1 MSAHQ
6 GTAGVPRLAA
16 RAVPTAV
23 GPPAYRLVRTPPAR
37 PRPPVLDADQ
47 ARVVDHTGGPLLV
60 LAGPGTGKTTTIV
73 EAVARRVEDGLDPQS
88 ILVLTFSR
96 RAAHELRERITRRLR
111 AAVGAPLAW
120 TFHAWCYAVLR
131 LGRPADPGGVSP
143 RLLSGPEQ
151 DTKLRDLLAGTVEVG
166 RPRWPAPLAGCL
178 TSRGFAEEVQAM
190 LARAREVG
198 LSPDA
203 LAALARRTG
212 RDDWAAMATFY
223 ADYLDA
229 LDLEGMIDYS
239 ELVQRAAAVAEGDDV
254 GADLRRRY
262 QAVFVDEYQDTDPAQ
277 ERLLRAVT
285 GGGGDLVV
293 VGDPDQS
300 IYGFR
305 GAEVRGLLAFPTRF
319 PRADGLPA
327 EVVALRRCRR
337 LGPVALAVSR
347 QIASRIPATGLPAQY
362 LRAHRDLIA
371 AGGETGSGTS
381 EARRAERVEA
391 RTYTSE
397 GSQAEGIA
405 DLLRREHLEN
415 GTPWDRMAV
424 LVRSAA
430 RSVPPLRRMLTAA
443 GVPVEVA
450 GDELPLARDGAV
462 APLLLALRC
471 VDNPGRELT
480 AEAART
486 LVTGPLGGADPTA
499 LRALGRALRVIDRA
513 VIDRAVVATHVGD
526 PATAAVPASSPTAAV
541 PASSAELIRQAVA
554 DPDRTLLMVPDHI
567 AGPARRLGELL
578 RSARA
583 VRDGGGTPEDVVW
596 VLWSGTGWPAR
607 LERASAAGGAA
618 GRAADRDLDALVA
631 LFATIGRSSVRH
643 GPGTG
648 IGPLLDELEQQQIT
662 GDSLTE
668 RPARADVVRL
678 LTAHR
683 SKGLEWD
690 VVVVCGVQ
698 DGQWP
703 DLRTRHSLL
712 ESERLD
718 RPECGGMREAATR
731 TELLADERR
740 LFYVALTRARRRLVV
755 TAVDSTEDQG
765 AGPSR
770 FFRELCDAGPL
781 GVSVTMHRSRL
792 ARPLTLSSAVAALR
806 RTTVDP
812 ASTPAMRAAA
822 SVRLARLAAAVDD
835 VGRPLVPSARP
846 GRWWGLAE
854 VTAGDVPAVAADTP
868 IRLSG
873 SSLSVLATCPMRW
886 FLEHEAHAQA
896 ATSSDMGFGK
906 VVHALA
912 DEVATGRTAPDLDAL
927 DARLE
932 RVWRHLAYE
941 APWRSQQQRAAARQ
955 ALARFLVWHAATR
968 HRRLVASEVP
978 FSCDIVVGGRTVKLR
993 GFIDRIE
1000 LDDDGRVHVVDFK
1013 TGRTAPSSSDVA
1025 RHPQLGTYQL
1035 AVRHGAV
1042 ACDVDGARAEPG
1054 GAELVHLRLD
1064 AASGPVPEPAP
1075 DPPVATPAARAPKVQ
1090 RQEALPVDG
1099 PTWVDDLLLD
1109 AVEHIDAERF
1119 PPRPGASCPTCTFRR
1134 CCPAQDE
1141 GQQVIT

>member
-1 MSAHQ
+1 MA
-6 GTAGVPRLAA
+6 
-16 RAVPTAV
+16 
-23 GPPAYRLVRTPPAR
+23 GPPVYRLVRTPP
-37 PRPPVLDADQ
+37 PPSRPPVLDTDQ
-47 ARVVDHTGGPLLV
+47 ARVVAHTGGPLLV

-73 EAVARRVEDGLDPQS
+73 EAVVRRVEDGLDPQR

-96 RAAHELRERITRRLR
+96 RAAQELRERITRRLR

-131 LGRPADPGGVSP
+131 LGRPAGLGGAPP

-166 RPRWPAPLAGCL
+166 RPRWPAALAGCL
-178 TSRGFAEEVQAM
+178 TSRGFAEEVRAM
-190 LARAREVG
+190 LARARETG

-239 ELVQRAAAVAEGDDV
+239 ELVQQAAAVAEDDDV
-254 GADLRRRY
+254 GVGLRRRY
-262 QAVFVDEYQDTDPAQ
+262 RAVFVDEYQDTDPAQ
-277 ERLLRAVT
+277 ERLLRAVA
-285 GGGGDLVV
+285 GGGADLVA

-305 GAEVRGLLAFPTRF
+305 GAEVRGLLEFPTRF
-319 PRADGLPA
+319 PHADGRPA

-347 QIASRIPATGLPAQY
+347 RVADRIPATGLPAEH

-371 AGGETGSGTS
+371 AGGPDKPGT
-381 EARRAERVEA
+381 ERVEA
-391 RTYTSE
+391 RLYTSE
-397 GSQAEGIA
+397 GAQAEGVA

-443 GVPVEVA
+443 GVPVEVG

-471 VDNPGRELT
+471 VDNPDRELT
-480 AEAART
+480 AETVRI
-486 LVTGPLGGADPTA
+486 LLTGPLGGADPTT
-499 LRALGRALRVIDRA
+499 LRALGRALRAIDRA
-513 VIDRAVVATHVGD
+513 ASVPG
-526 PATAAVPASSPTAAV
+526 ATAPAVPSP
-541 PASSAELIRQAVA
+541 SAELIRLAVA
-554 DPDRTLLMVPDHI
+554 DPGRALPMVPDHV

-583 VRDGGGTPEDVVW
+583 LLKRGGAPEDVAW
-596 VLWSGTGWPAR
+596 LLWSGTSWPAR

-618 GRAADRDLDALVA
+618 GRAADRDLDAVVA
-631 LFATIGRSSVRH
+631 LFATIGRSSARR

-648 IGPLLDELEQQQIT
+648 IGPLLDELEQQQVT
-662 GDSLTE
+662 GDTLAE
-668 RPARADVVRL
+668 RPARGGVVRL

-683 SKGLEWD
+683 GKGLEWD

-718 RPECGGMREAATR
+718 RPELGGMREPATR
-731 TELLADERR
+731 AELLADERR

-755 TAVDSTEDQG
+755 TAVDAADDQG
-765 AGPSR
+765 VSPSR
-770 FFRELCDAGPL
+770 FFRELCDAAPL
-781 GVSVTMHRSRL
+781 GVSVTTQRSRL

-806 RTTVDP
+806 RAAVDP
-812 ASTPAMRAAA
+812 ASTPALREAAA
-822 SVRLARLAAAVDD
+822 ARLARLASAVDD
-835 VGRPLVPSARP
+835 AGRPLVASARP

-854 VTAGDVPAVAADTP
+854 VTAGEVPVVAVGAP

-873 SSLSVLATCPMRW
+873 SSLSGLSTCPMRW

-896 ATSSDMGFGK
+896 ASNSDMGFGK

-927 DARLE
+927 DARLD

-941 APWRSQQQRAAARQ
+941 APWRSEQQRAAARQ
-955 ALARFLVWHAATR
+955 ALARFLRWHTATR
-968 HRRLVASEVP
+968 NRRLVASEVP

-1025 RHPQLGTYQL
+1025 RHPQLGIYQV
-1035 AVRHGAV
+1035 AVRDGAV
-1042 ACDVDGARAEPG
+1042 ASTADGARAEPG

-1064 AASGPVPEPAP
+1064 APSAPAQPPAP
-1075 DPPVATPAARAPKVQ
+1075 AGPAGEAAGHPPARAPKVQ
-1090 RQEALPVDG
+1090 RQDALPVDG
-1099 PTWVDDLLLD
+1099 PTWVEELLSE

-1119 PPRPGASCPTCTFRR
+1119 PPRPGTACPTCAFRR

>member
-1 MSAHQ
+1 
-6 GTAGVPRLAA
+6 
-16 RAVPTAV
+16 
-23 GPPAYRLVRTPPAR
+23 
-37 PRPPVLDADQ
+37 
-47 ARVVDHTGGPLLV
+47 
-60 LAGPGTGKTTTIV
+60 
-73 EAVARRVEDGLDPQS
+73 
-88 ILVLTFSR
+88 
-96 RAAHELRERITRRLR
+96 
-111 AAVGAPLAW
+111 
-120 TFHAWCYAVLR
+120 
-131 LGRPADPGGVSP
+131 
-143 RLLSGPEQ
+143 
-151 DTKLRDLLAGTVEVG
+151 
-166 RPRWPAPLAGCL
+166 
-178 TSRGFAEEVQAM
+178 
-190 LARAREVG
+190 
-198 LSPDA
+198 
-203 LAALARRTG
+203 
-212 RDDWAAMATFY
+212 
-223 ADYLDA
+223 
-229 LDLEGMIDYS
+229 
-239 ELVQRAAAVAEGDDV
+239 
-254 GADLRRRY
+254 
-262 QAVFVDEYQDTDPAQ
+262 
-277 ERLLRAVT
+277 
-285 GGGGDLVV
+285 
-293 VGDPDQS
+293 
-300 IYGFR
+300 
-305 GAEVRGLLAFPTRF
+305 
-319 PRADGLPA
+319 
-327 EVVALRRCRR
+327 
-337 LGPVALAVSR
+337 
-347 QIASRIPATGLPAQY
+347 
-362 LRAHRDLIA
+362 
-371 AGGETGSGTS
+371 
-381 EARRAERVEA
+381 
-391 RTYTSE
+391 
-397 GSQAEGIA
+397 
-405 DLLRREHLEN
+405 
-415 GTPWDRMAV
+415 
-424 LVRSAA
+424 
-430 RSVPPLRRMLTAA
+430 
-443 GVPVEVA
+443 
-450 GDELPLARDGAV
+450 
-462 APLLLALRC
+462 
-471 VDNPGRELT
+471 
-480 AEAART
+480 
-486 LVTGPLGGADPTA
+486 
-499 LRALGRALRVIDRA
+499 
-513 VIDRAVVATHVGD
+513 
-526 PATAAVPASSPTAAV
+526 
-541 PASSAELIRQAVA
+541 
-554 DPDRTLLMVPDHI
+554 MVPDHI

-578 RSARA
+578 RTARA
-583 VRDGGGTPEDVVW
+583 VRDGGGTPEDVAW

-662 GDSLTE
+662 GGTLNE
-668 RPARADVVRL
+668 RPARVDVVRL

-718 RPECGGMREAATR
+718 RPECGGMREPATR

-765 AGPSR
+765 VSPSR

-781 GVSVTMHRSRL
+781 GVSVTMQRSRL

-854 VTAGDVPAVAADTP
+854 MTSGDVPVVAPDAP
-868 IRLSG
+868 VRLSG
-873 SSLSVLATCPMRW
+873 SSLSVLSTCPMRW

-927 DARLE
+927 DARLD

-955 ALARFLVWHAATR
+955 ALARFLVWHTATR

-1013 TGRTAPSSSDVA
+1013 TGRMAPSSSDVA
-1025 RHPQLGTYQL
+1025 RHPQLGTYQV
-1035 AVRHGAV
+1035 AVRNGAV
-1042 ACDVDGARAEPG
+1042 ACGADGARAEPG

-1064 AASGPVPEPAP
+1064 AAQAPPAPAPAPAPAAPAPAPPAPAPAPAPGAEPEPEPTPTTAGR
-1075 DPPVATPAARAPKVQ
+1075 PPARAPKVQ

-1119 PPRPGASCPTCTFRR
+1119 PPRPGTSCPTCAFRR

-1141 GQQVIT
+1141 GQQVII

>member
-1 MSAHQ
+1 M
-6 GTAGVPRLAA
+6 
-16 RAVPTAV
+16 
-23 GPPAYRLVRTPPAR
+23 RTPP
-37 PRPPVLDADQ
+37 PPVRPPVLDADQ
-47 ARVVDHTGGPLLV
+47 ARVVDHRGGPLLV

-73 EAVARRVEDGLDPQS
+73 EAVARRVENGLDPDA

-96 RAAHELRERITRRLR
+96 RAAQELRERITRRLH

-131 LGRPADPGGVSP
+131 LRRSTDALGAPP

-151 DTKLRDLLAGTVEVG
+151 DAKLRDLLAGTVEVG
-166 RPRWPAPLAGCL
+166 RPRWPSALAGCL
-178 TSRGFAEEVQAM
+178 TTRGFAEEAQAM

-198 LSPDA
+198 LDPET
-203 LAALARRTG
+203 LAELARTVG
-212 RDDWAAMATFY
+212 RADWAAMATFY

-229 LDLEGMIDYS
+229 LDNEGVIDYP
-239 ELVQRAAAVAEGDDV
+239 ELVQRAAVVAEGDDV
-254 GADLRRRY
+254 GAELRRRY

-277 ERLLRAVT
+277 ERLLRAVA
-285 GGGGDLVV
+285 GGGADLVV

-305 GAEVRGLLAFPTRF
+305 GAAVRGLLEFPTRF
-319 PRADGLPA
+319 PHFDGRRA

-337 LGPVALAVSR
+337 LAPVALAVSR
-347 QIASRIPATGLPAQY
+347 DVAARIPATGLPAEH
-362 LRAHRDLIA
+362 LRAHRDLVA
-371 AGGETGSGTS
+371 AGPPVP
-381 EARRAERVEA
+381 ERVEA
-391 RTYTSE
+391 RTYTSI
-397 GSQAEGIA
+397 GAQAEAVA

-430 RSVPPLRRMLTAA
+430 RSVPLLRRMLTAA

-450 GDELPLARDGAV
+450 GDELPLAQDGAV

-471 VDNPGRELT
+471 VDDPARELT
-480 AEAART
+480 AETARM
-486 LVTGPLGGADPTA
+486 LLTGPLGGADPTA
-499 LRALGRALRVIDRA
+499 LRTLGRALRAIDRVVTA
-513 VIDRAVVATHVGD
+513 VGMAGAGTAAADGSETPVGAVVETPVG
-526 PATAAVPASSPTAAV
+526 AAV

-554 DPDRTLLMVPDHI
+554 DPDRTLLMVEDRI
-567 AGPARRLGELL
+567 ARPARRLGELL
-578 RSARA
+578 RSARVA
-583 VRDGGGTPEDVVW
+583 QAAGGTPEDVAW
-596 VLWSGTGWPAR
+596 VLWSGSDWPAR
-607 LERASAAGGAA
+607 LERVSAAGGAA
-618 GRAADRDLDALVA
+618 GRAADRDLDAVVA
-631 LFATIGRSSVRH
+631 LFAAIGRASVRH

-648 IGPLLDELEQQQIT
+648 IGPVLDELEQQQIT
-662 GDSLTE
+662 GDTLAE

-698 DGQWP
+698 DGEWP

-718 RPECGGMREAATR
+718 RPEFGGVREPVTR

-765 AGPSR
+765 VSPSR

-781 GVSVTMHRSRL
+781 GVSVTRERSRL

-806 RTTVDP
+806 RAAVDP
-812 ASTPAMRAAA
+812 ASTPAMREAA
-822 SVRLARLAAAVDD
+822 SVRLARLASAGDD
-835 VGRPLVPSARP
+835 MGRPLVPSARP
-846 GRWWGLAE
+846 GRWWGLVE
-854 VTAGDVPAVAADTP
+854 VTSSEVPVVAPDAP

-873 SSLSVLATCPMRW
+873 SSLSGLSTCPMRW
-886 FLEHEAHAQA
+886 FLEHEAHAQS

-912 DEVATGRTAPDLDAL
+912 DEVATGRTAPDPDAL
-927 DARLE
+927 DARLD

-941 APWRSQQQRAAARQ
+941 APWRSEQQRAAARQ
-955 ALARFLVWHAATR
+955 ALDRFLVWHTATR
-968 HRRLVASEVP
+968 GRRLVASEVP
-978 FSCDIVVGGRTVKLR
+978 FSCEIAVGGRIVKLR
-993 GFIDRIE
+993 GFIDRVE

-1013 TGRTAPSSSDVA
+1013 TGRTAPSSSDVE
-1025 RHPQLGTYQL
+1025 RHPQLGTYQV
-1035 AVRHGAV
+1035 AVRGGAV
-1042 ACDVDGARAEPG
+1042 ASAARAAGNERGERAGGEPG
-1054 GAELVHLRLD
+1054 GAELVHLRID
-1064 AASGPVPEPAP
+1064 AGPAP
-1075 DPPVATPAARAPKVQ
+1075 IPGPPGEPRSPREPKVQ
-1090 RQEALPVDG
+1090 RQEALPADG
-1099 PTWVDDLLLD
+1099 PTWVDGLLTD
-1109 AVEHIDAERF
+1109 AVEHIAAEQF
-1119 PPRPGASCPTCTFRR
+1119 PPRPGSSCPTCAFRR

-1141 GQQVIT
+1141 GRQVIT